1 MNYSPSS
8 AGLRRFLG
16 GCFLAGLAVSPLR
29 ADVLEMINGDHY
41 SGTLVG
47 LTAST
52 FEFRS
57 EIQGLVKIPRDKVAR
72 INFQESAPSKLGS
85 NAMPSR
91 ASGLVKADGPV
102 TNSPVAGKA
111 VATRLATPA
120 STAVGKPGIDP
131 KVVSQVQEQI
141 LGQAGPEATSKFNSM
156 VASLMTGSLTV
167 DGVRAQAR
175 SAIRDIQDAKSELGP
190 EAGGMLD
197 MYLKIL
203 QDFVAEADQPGAN
216 QTGLPAKK
224 N

>member
-1 MNYSPSS
+1 MNVSPPS
-8 AGLRRFLG
+8 AVLRRFLG
-16 GCFLAGLAVSPLR
+16 GCFLAAWAVSPVR

-72 INFQESAPSKLGS
+72 INFQESSPSKLGT
-85 NAMPSR
+85 NTTASR
-91 ASGLVKADGPV
+91 MSSLLRADSPT
-102 TNSPVAGKA
+102 TNSPVVGKA
-111 VATRLATPA
+111 VVTRLAAPA
-120 STAVGKPGIDP
+120 GTARAKTGIDP

-141 LGQAGPEATSKFNSM
+141 LGRAGPEATSKFNSM
-156 VASLMTGSLTV
+156 VASLLTGSLTV

-190 EAGGMLD
+190 DAGGMLD
-197 MYLKIL
+197 TYLKIL